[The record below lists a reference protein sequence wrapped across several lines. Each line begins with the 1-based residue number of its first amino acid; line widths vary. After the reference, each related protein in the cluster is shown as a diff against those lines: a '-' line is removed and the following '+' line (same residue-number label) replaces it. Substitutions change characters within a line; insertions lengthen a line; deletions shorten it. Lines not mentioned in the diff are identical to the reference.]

1 MKKIFL
7 VLVFTIV
14 SVCAVA
20 RSPKGLSI
28 GGGFV
33 NQFYV
38 LNDHPDNP
46 LDNSY
51 YFGPYV
57 ELGYDWNIEKMNG
70 FYVGLRYEF
79 AHKYN
84 GRGTYIPDPRFP
96 YVPYGYVPVIFVGVE
111 TYTYRHYIDV
121 PIKYR
126 FNWSMDSCTKFFFDL
141 GPTLN
146 FMVGNTTY
154 LNEYLPG
161 IWDSQKINWY
171 DTELKP
177 YNWFNLSIGA
187 NIGFFIDQAKV
198 FIGYDYG
205 GILSYVKKDFGRGQT
220 HQLRIGAAYVF

>member
-1 MKKIFL
+1 MKRI
-7 VLVFTIV
+7 VFVILALIV
-14 SVCAVA
+14 AVSAIA
-20 RSPKGLSI
+20 RVPKGLSI

-38 LNDHPDNP
+38 LNDHPQDP

-57 ELGYDWNIEKMNG
+57 EVGYDWNIEKMNG

-79 AHKYN
+79 AHKYS
-84 GRGTYIPDPRFP
+84 GRGTYIPDPYFP
-96 YVPYGYVPVIFVGVE
+96 PVPYYPVPLMFVGTE
-111 TYTYRHYIDV
+111 MYTYRHYIDL

-126 FNWSMDSCTKFFFDL
+126 FNWAIDSCTKLFFDL

-154 LNEYLPG
+154 LNEYLPS
-161 IWDSQKINWY
+161 IWASQKINWY
-171 DTELKP
+171 DTQLNP
-177 YNWFNLSIGA
+177 YNWFNLGIGA
-187 NIGFFIDQAKV
+187 NIGVFVNQAKI

-205 GILSYVKKDFGRGQT
+205 GIISYTKKDVGRGQT